1 MNNISQTTQPKI
13 NKHTK
18 MKNIVVIGGGN
29 MGFTYAEGIFNAKIA
44 DIQII
49 DKSTDRIAEINAMDK
64 MKATDS
70 YDILKEADIIFLA
83 VKPQIAPLVF
93 NDIKSLVNK
102 SQLFVSV
109 MAGMTIETIQQGLDI
124 DKVIRC
130 MPNLPASIQL
140 GMTTYV
146 GSSEVSKESLD
157 LIGSILKSTG
167 KAFEVP
173 TEDMIDNTT
182 GISGSGTAYIF
193 YMMNALADAAEDFG
207 FTPEQAKTLTAQTF
221 EGAVELY
228 KRNDISLEE
237 WMNRV
242 ASKGGT
248 TREALNNFEANNVH
262 NHIKEGTVACVKRAK
277 ELAKN

>member
-1 MNNISQTTQPKI
+1 
-13 NKHTK
+13 

-44 DIQII
+44 NIQII
-49 DKSTDRIAEINAMDK
+49 DKSVERIAEINAMGK

-70 YDILKEADIIFLA
+70 YAILQDADIIFLA

-93 NDIKSLVNK
+93 TDIKTVVNK
-102 SQLFVSV
+102 NQLFVSV
-109 MAGMTIETIQQGLDI
+109 MAGMTMETIQQGLNI

-146 GSSEVSKESLD
+146 GSKEVSKESLD
-157 LIGSILKSTG
+157 LVGSILKSTG
-167 KAFEVP
+167 KAFEV
-173 TEDMIDNTT
+173 TNEDMIDNTT

-193 YMMNALADAAEDFG
+193 YMMNALAEAAKDFG
-207 FTPEQAKTLTAQTF
+207 FTPEQAKTLTSQTF
-221 EGAVELY
+221 EGAIELY

-248 TREALNNFEANNVH
+248 TREALNSFEYNNVH
-262 NHIKEGTVACVKRAK
+262 HYIKEGTVACVNRAK
-277 ELAKN
+277 ELAENK

>member
-1 MNNISQTTQPKI
+1 
-13 NKHTK
+13 

-29 MGFTYAEGIFNAKIA
+29 MGFTYAEGIYNAQIA
-44 DIQII
+44 NIQII
-49 DKSTDRIAEINAMDK
+49 DKSAERIAEINKMEK
-64 MKATDS
+64 MKATES
-70 YDILKEADIIFLA
+70 YDILKDADIIFLA

-93 NDIKSLVNK
+93 NDIKSIVNQ

-109 MAGMTIETIQQGLDI
+109 MAGMTIETIQQGLNI

-146 GSSEVSKESLD
+146 GSKQVSKESLN
-157 LIGSILKSTG
+157 LVGSILKSTG
-167 KAFEVP
+167 KAFEVE

-193 YMMNALADAAEDFG
+193 YMMNALAEAAKDFG
-207 FTPEQAKTLTAQTF
+207 FSEEQAKSLTSQTF
-221 EGAVELY
+221 EGALELY
-228 KRNDISLEE
+228 KRNDVSLEE

-248 TREALNNFEANNVH
+248 TREALNSFDANNVH
-262 NHIKEGTVACVKRAK
+262 NYIKEGTVACVNRAK
-277 ELAKN
+277 ELAESK

>member
-1 MNNISQTTQPKI
+1 
-13 NKHTK
+13 
-18 MKNIVVIGGGN
+18 MKKIVVIGGGN
-29 MGFTYAEGIFNAKIA
+29 MGFTYAEGIYNANIA
-44 DIQII
+44 NIEII
-49 DKSTDRIAEINAMDK
+49 DKSEERISEINSMNK
-64 MKATDS
+64 MKATTN
-70 YDILKEADIIFLA
+70 YDILQDADIIFLA

-93 NDIKSLVNK
+93 NDIKSIVNK
-102 SQLFVSV
+102 TQLFVSV
-109 MAGMTIETIQQGLDI
+109 MAGMTIETIQQGLKI

-146 GSSEVSKESLD
+146 GSKEVSKENLD
-157 LIGSILKSTG
+157 LIGRILESTG
-167 KAFEVP
+167 KAFLVDN
-173 TEDMIDNTT
+173 EDMIDNTT

-193 YMMNALADAAEDFG
+193 YFMNAMAEAAKDFG
-207 FTPEQAKTLTAQTF
+207 FTQEQAKTLTAQTF

-248 TREALNNFEANNVH
+248 TRAALNNYKDNNVH
-262 NHIKEGTVACVKRAK
+262 NLIKEGTVACVNRAK
-277 ELAKN
+277 ELAENK

>member
-1 MNNISQTTQPKI
+1 
-13 NKHTK
+13 
-18 MKNIVVIGGGN
+18 MKKIVVIGGGN
-29 MGFTYAEGIFNAKIA
+29 MGFTYAEGIYNAKIA

-49 DKSTDRIAEINAMDK
+49 DKSEDRILEINSMDK
-64 MKATDS
+64 MKATTS
-70 YDILKEADIIFLA
+70 YTIISNADIIFLA

-93 NDIKSLVNK
+93 KDIKAMVNNN
-102 SQLFVSV
+102 QLIVSV
-109 MAGMTIETIQQGLDI
+109 MAGMTIETIQQGLGI

-146 GSSEVSKESLD
+146 ASENVTKGETSLV
-157 LIGSILKSTG
+157 GTILNATG
-167 KAFEVP
+167 KAFEVND
-173 TEDMIDNTT
+173 EDMIDNTT

-193 YMMNALADAAEDFG
+193 YFMNALAEAAEDMG
-207 FTPEQAKTLTAQTF
+207 FNPKEAKTLVSQTF

-228 KRNDISLEE
+228 KQNDISLVE

-248 TREALNNFEANNVH
+248 TRAALNNFDSNNVH
-262 NHIKEGTVACVKRAK
+262 NFIKEATNACVNRAK